1 MNAPSSL
8 HHRASRVPHVRMM
21 PALVAAYAASTVVHA
36 SRAHVVPPAYAWD
49 PSPALS
55 ASSQPAA
62 PVWVATPA
70 TIRAPVSPH
79 PRTLSTA
86 VYALP
91 NSTGYC
97 ATSWT
102 TASQVALGATF
113 PHRRLRRPVSCLSAR
128 WMQAIRSATCSVI
141 ITHVAGMVAT
151 APSTSMT
158 PGRTAR
164 SLYSAG
170 SILATATVTA
180 SATRPAASLMASTAS
195 SPRDSASK

>member
-1 MNAPSSL
+1 M
-8 HHRASRVPHVRMM
+8 RMT
-21 PALVAAYAASTVVHA
+21 PALVAACAASTVVRASQAHA
-36 SRAHVVPPAYAWD
+36 VPPAYAWA
-49 PSPALS
+49 PSLALS

-79 PRTLSTA
+79 PRALSTA

-91 NSTGYC
+91 NSTGCC

-102 TASQVALGATF
+102 TASQVVLGATF
-113 PHRRLRRPVSCLSAR
+113 PRHRLRRPANCLSAR
-128 WMQAIRSATCSVI
+128 RMQAIRSATFSVI
-141 ITHVAGMVAT
+141 ITRVAGTAAT

-158 PGRTAR
+158 LGRTAL
-164 SLYSAG
+164 SPCSAG
-170 SILATATVTA
+170 NILVTATVTA
-180 SATRPAASLMASTAS
+180 SATQPAASLMASTAS